1 MRVASRTPS
10 VTPSWSRRANRR
22 LSLSRGCALVLLRSA
37 PVAQPDRV
45 SASEAE
51 GCGFDSRRAHVF
63 QICFSDRLGCLPVT
77 ASILGWR
84 SKFLI
89 MEIRRMGI
97 AQQESQ
103 YIVNTLSK
111 LRITPC
117 STLFPA
123 CYACERAPYSHVPNP
138 LERACMRRE
147 TRCLRVVHILM
158 TDSSVDLKKPSI
170 HRGCEQRGFS
180 RLHLA
185 SDVNYSLH
193 PCHHPLRFLN
203 L

>member
-1 MRVASRTPS
+1 
-10 VTPSWSRRANRR
+10 
-22 LSLSRGCALVLLRSA
+22 L
-37 PVAQPDRV
+37 DR
-45 SASEAE
+45 
-51 GCGFDSRRAHVF
+51 
-63 QICFSDRLGCLPVT
+63 LPVT
-77 ASILGWR
+77 ASMLGWR
-84 SKFLI
+84 SKLLF

-97 AQQESQ
+97 AQQEYQ
-103 YIVNTLSK
+103 YIVNTLFK

-123 CYACERAPYSHVPNP
+123 CYTCERAPYSHVPNP
-138 LERACMRRE
+138 VERACIRRE

-185 SDVNYSLH
+185 LDVNYLLH

-203 L
+203 LRNSSRRNWACSGGTHGGIPRAAYHGGAKDAGAGLPSDAPQLVWSRSLTATRLAAWYISG